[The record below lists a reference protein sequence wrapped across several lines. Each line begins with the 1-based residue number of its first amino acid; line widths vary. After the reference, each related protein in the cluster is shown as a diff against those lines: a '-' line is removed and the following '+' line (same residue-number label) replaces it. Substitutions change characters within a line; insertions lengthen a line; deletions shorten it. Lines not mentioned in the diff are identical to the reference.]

1 MQSCFILRKSDV
13 MTFRRVL
20 EEDLLDAVFDGLCDE
35 DESDFNC
42 DNEIH
47 TFLGM
52 PIVPREDLMVA
63 NLGDEDGD
71 NSTEQEEHFVQ
82 ADLMTGSLGV
92 AGRDQDNEEVRSPL
106 VASMMGSSNANPDA
120 SAIEDDL
127 SDREVLAAYT
137 VWIKPIDKA
146 V

>member
-1 MQSCFILRKSDV
+1 M
-13 MTFRRVL
+13 
-20 EEDLLDAVFDGLCDE
+20 FDGLSDE
-35 DESDFNC
+35 DESDFDC

-52 PIVPREDLMVA
+52 PIVPREDLKAA

-71 NSTEQEEHFVQ
+71 NPTEQEEHFVC
-82 ADLMTGSLGV
+82 ADLMAGFLGV
-92 AGRDQDNEEVRSPL
+92 AGLDQDDEEVRSPL

-127 SDREVLAAYT
+127 SDREVQ
-137 VWIKPIDKA
+137 
-146 V
+146 